1 MPHEKK
7 NQFHLLF
14 HVFACRS
21 RPTARHHYPIIFG
34 TSIAHHHL
42 KIKYRGWAQTALGRG
57 IYIRTQRLE
66 QSTEP
71 GGEGGIG
78 TWRRR
83 AAEEFLLREMT
94 QSCEGAMKSLRSDA
108 CSAGENLLDD
118 MAGRAAP
125 TGSGAC
131 GVVPLRLRDDRNQSA
146 LPSLRTSGGA
156 PAKPYS
162 RYAAAASLRK

>member
-1 MPHEKK
+1 MSLPADHG
-7 NQFHLLF
+7 LLLDTTTQSYLE
-14 HVFACRS
+14 HPS
-21 RPTARHHYPIIFG
+21 RTTI
-34 TSIAHHHL
+34 L
-42 KIKYRGWAQTALGRG
+42 KSNIVGGLKLHSAEA
-57 IYIRTQRLE
+57 YISGFRTQRLE